1 MMPTVDIRQ
10 LRSFIAVAEELN
22 FSRAA
27 SRLNISQ
34 PSLSQQIRLLENTVR
49 VPLLWRT
56 SRQVELT
63 AGGRAFLLDARA
75 TISQM
80 DRAVL
85 AAKTQAAL
93 SAQHLRLGF
102 VDSAIYGILPPLIRA
117 FRDRYPEVHLSL
129 HEMPSLQQIEA
140 LGEGRI
146 DVGLVYPE
154 RANPDVAFK
163 QLRRERILL
172 AMAPDHPLAKRSK
185 IPLRL
190 LDGVPL
196 VSFERR
202 LAPPIY
208 DLVTKMLS
216 AAEVSP
222 TVVQLAPELHTLV
235 GLVAAGLGV
244 AFVPSSLENW
254 SGLNVAYRPLSYPIA
269 WVSMSLAWSRAR
281 HTPLIGSLTRVAGD
295 QVDRQR

>member
-1 MMPTVDIRQ
+1 MQAVDIRQ
-10 LRSFIAVAEELN
+10 IRSFIAVAEELN

-34 PSLSQQIRLLENTVR
+34 PSLSQQIRQLENTVR

-63 AGGRAFLLDARA
+63 AGGRAFLVDARA

-80 DRAVL
+80 DHAVL

-93 SAQHLRLGF
+93 SAQNLRLGF
-102 VDSAIYGILPPLIRA
+102 VDSAIYGVLPPLIRA
-117 FRDRYPEVHLSL
+117 FRDRYPEIHLSL

-154 RANPDVAFK
+154 RATADVAFK

-172 AMAPDHPLAKRSK
+172 AMPHDHPLATRSK

-208 DLVTKMLS
+208 DRAMKMLA
-216 AAEVSP
+216 AAEASP
-222 TVVQLAPELHTLV
+222 RVVQVAPELHALV

-254 SGLNVAYRPLSYPIA
+254 SGLNVVYRPLKYPIA
-269 WVSMSLAWSRAR
+269 WVSMSLAWSRA
-281 HTPLIGSLTRVAGD
+281 HNSPLIGSLIGVASD
-295 QVDRQR
+295 QMDRAT

>member
-1 MMPTVDIRQ
+1 MIQRMDIRQ

-63 AGGRAFLLDARA
+63 AGGRAFLVEARA
-75 TISQM
+75 TITQM
-80 DRAVL
+80 DHAVI

-93 SAQHLRLGF
+93 SAQNLRLGF
-102 VDSAIYGILPPLIRA
+102 VDSAIYGVLPPLIRA

-129 HEMPSLQQIEA
+129 NEMPSLQQIEA
-140 LGEGRI
+140 LAEGRI

-154 RANPDVAFK
+154 RAIASVAFK

-172 AMAPDHPLAKRSK
+172 AMPPDHPLAKRMK
-185 IPLRL
+185 IPLHL
-190 LDGVPL
+190 LDGVAL

-208 DLVTKMLS
+208 DRMTKML
-216 AAEVSP
+216 AGADASP
-222 TVVQLAPELHTLV
+222 QIVQTAPELHALV

-244 AFVPSSLENW
+244 AFVPSSLQNW
-254 SGLNVAYRPLSYPIA
+254 SGLNVVYRPLSHPIA
-269 WVSMSLAWSRAR
+269 WVSMSLAWSRA
-281 HTPLIGSLTRVAGD
+281 HHSPLIGSLVSVASD
-295 QVDRQR
+295 QMDHST

>member
-1 MMPTVDIRQ
+1 MIQRMDIRQ

-27 SRLNISQ
+27 NRLNISQ

-63 AGGRAFLLDARA
+63 AGGRAFLVEARA

-80 DRAVL
+80 DHAVL
-85 AAKTQAAL
+85 VAKTQAAL
-93 SAQHLRLGF
+93 SAQNIRLGF
-102 VDSAIYGILPPLIRA
+102 VDSAIYDVLPPLIRA

-129 HEMPSLQQIEA
+129 NEMPSLQQMEA

-154 RANPDVAFK
+154 RAVAGVAFK

-172 AMAPDHPLAKRSK
+172 AMPPGHPLAKHLT

-208 DLVTKMLS
+208 DRAMRML
-216 AAEVSP
+216 AAVGASP
-222 TVVQLAPELHTLV
+222 QIVQEAPELHALV

-244 AFVPSSLENW
+244 AFVPSSLQNW
-254 SGLNVAYRPLSYPIA
+254 SGLNVVYRPLKHPSP
-269 WVSMSLAWSRAR
+269 WVSMSLAWSRA
-281 HTPLIGSLTRVAGD
+281 HNSPLIGSLIEVASNQMD
-295 QVDRQR
+295 HAT